1 VAQLTSLTRLHVDVF
16 HEEEG
21 EDWKALHG
29 VLRQLDG
36 LAVVGTHSWMIN
48 FLPLLQSLTVT
59 AVYGSWLL
67 DPTTDFSGLACAH
80 VRELG
85 EAANAP
91 F

>member
-1 VAQLTSLTRLHVDVF
+1 
-16 HEEEG
+16 
-21 EDWKALHG
+21 
-29 VLRQLDG
+29 
-36 LAVVGTHSWMIN
+36 MIN